1 MEVAFFVNGDDSFL
15 NPREMDAVPRVG
27 EYAVA
32 APENGESQ
40 PYIVRRVEWHFTDGK
55 ETPDSHSRSHLPDLT
70 WVDVHLESV

>member
-1 MEVAFFVNGDDSFL
+1 MEVAFIVNGDDSFL
-15 NPREMDAVPRVG
+15 NLREMDAVPRVG

-32 APENGESQ
+32 APENGERK

-55 ETPDSHSRSHLPDLT
+55 ETPDSMVRAFEPDLA